1 MSKVNRK
8 VCVVTG
14 AGSGIGRELALEL
27 GRRGARAIAIS
38 DVNDENLAETARL
51 LAEHLPAV
59 TVHQQ
64 HLDVSDRDAFIAYA
78 DAVAGQFGVV
88 HQIYNNAG
96 IASGKTIRDANFEI
110 YDRVIGVNLF
120 GVIHGTKVFL
130 PHLIASGDGH
140 VTNISSLNGFMAQDE
155 LSAYCTTKFGVR
167 GFTETLRIEML
178 RDKLPVKVTVVHP
191 GGVKTNIAT
200 SGLQHA
206 AELGYEVT
214 DHERRRVEA
223 YNEKLLRMPA
233 AVAAKII
240 IDGVENDK
248 PRVLVGNDAK
258 VIDKIVR
265 LAPASY
271 PRLTLALNKLAKMAA
286 KSGALGATGPLA
298 GWPRCS
304 ARYATACTGTSA
316 CCWIGSHPPSST
328 TITQDHRAAL
338 LRADRDAA
346 ADRGLRGW
354 ARPGSTV
361 KRRSTSLITI
371 FISCSANAAPKQ
383 RRRPPPNGIHV

>member
-1 MSKVNRK
+1 MSKVTGK
-8 VCVVTG
+8 VCVITG

-27 GRRGARAIAIS
+27 GRRGGRAIAIS
-38 DVNDENLAETARL
+38 DVNDEGLAETARL
-51 LAEHLPAV
+51 LEEQAPRAAIN
-59 TVHQQ
+59 QQ
-64 HLDVSDRDAFIAYA
+64 HLDVADRAAFIAYA
-78 DAVAGQFGVV
+78 EAVAGEFGVV

-110 YDRVIGVNLF
+110 YDKVIGINLF

-155 LSAYCTTKFGVR
+155 LSAYCATKFGVR

-200 SGLQHA
+200 AGLEHA
-206 AELGYEVT
+206 EELGYEVT
-214 DHERRRVEA
+214 DHERRRVQA
-223 YNEKLLRMPA
+223 YNDKLLRMPA

-240 IDGVENDK
+240 IDGVETDK

-258 VIDKIVR
+258 FVDKIVR

-286 KSGALGATGPLA
+286 K
-298 GWPRCS
+298 
-304 ARYATACTGTSA
+304 
-316 CCWIGSHPPSST
+316 
-328 TITQDHRAAL
+328 
-338 LRADRDAA
+338 
-346 ADRGLRGW
+346 
-354 ARPGSTV
+354 
-361 KRRSTSLITI
+361 
-371 FISCSANAAPKQ
+371 
-383 RRRPPPNGIHV
+383 

>member
-1 MSKVNRK
+1 MSKVHGK
-8 VCVVTG
+8 ICVVTG

-38 DVNDENLAETARL
+38 DVNDETLSETARL
-51 LAEHLPAV
+51 LAEQAPGV

-64 HLDVSDRDAFIAYA
+64 HLDVADRGAFIAYGE
-78 DAVAGQFGVV
+78 AVAGEFGVV

-96 IASGKTIRDANFEI
+96 IASGKTIRDAGFEV
-110 YDRVIGVNLF
+110 YDKVIGVNLF

-140 VTNISSLNGFMAQDE
+140 VTNISSVNGFMAQDE

-200 SGLQHA
+200 AGLQHA
-206 AELGYEVT
+206 EELGYEVT
-214 DHERRRVEA
+214 EHERRRMQA

-233 AVAAKII
+233 PVAAQII
-240 IDGVENDK
+240 IDGVESDR

-258 VIDKIVR
+258 FVDKIVR
-265 LAPASY
+265 LSPAGY
-271 PRLTLALNKLAKMAA
+271 PRLTLALYKLAKMAA
-286 KSGALGATGPLA
+286 
-298 GWPRCS
+298 R
-304 ARYATACTGTSA
+304 
-316 CCWIGSHPPSST
+316 
-328 TITQDHRAAL
+328 
-338 LRADRDAA
+338 
-346 ADRGLRGW
+346 
-354 ARPGSTV
+354 
-361 KRRSTSLITI
+361 
-371 FISCSANAAPKQ
+371 
-383 RRRPPPNGIHV
+383 

>member
-1 MSKVNRK
+1 MSKVNGK

-51 LAEHLPAV
+51 LAEQLPAA

-64 HLDVSDRDAFIAYA
+64 HLDVAERDAFIAYA
-78 DAVAGQFGVV
+78 DAVAGEFGVV

-96 IASGKTIRDANFEI
+96 IASGKTIREANFEI
-110 YDRVIGVNLF
+110 YDKVIGVNLF

-200 SGLQHA
+200 NGLQHA
-206 AELGYEVT
+206 AELGYEVS
-214 DHERRRVEA
+214 DHERRRVQA

-240 IDGVENDK
+240 IDGVEKDK

-286 KSGALGATGPLA
+286 K
-298 GWPRCS
+298 
-304 ARYATACTGTSA
+304 
-316 CCWIGSHPPSST
+316 
-328 TITQDHRAAL
+328 
-338 LRADRDAA
+338 
-346 ADRGLRGW
+346 
-354 ARPGSTV
+354 
-361 KRRSTSLITI
+361 
-371 FISCSANAAPKQ
+371 
-383 RRRPPPNGIHV
+383 

>member
-1 MSKVNRK
+1 MSKVNGK
-8 VCVVTG
+8 VCVITG

-51 LAEHLPAV
+51 LAEQLPAA

-64 HLDVSDRDAFIAYA
+64 HLDVAERDAFIAYA
-78 DAVAGQFGVV
+78 DAVAGEFGVV

-96 IASGKTIRDANFEI
+96 IASGKTIREANFEI
-110 YDRVIGVNLF
+110 YDKVIGVNLF

-200 SGLQHA
+200 NGLQHA
-206 AELGYEVT
+206 AELGYEVS
-214 DHERRRVEA
+214 DHERRRVQA

-240 IDGVENDK
+240 IDGVEKDK

-286 KSGALGATGPLA
+286 K
-298 GWPRCS
+298 
-304 ARYATACTGTSA
+304 
-316 CCWIGSHPPSST
+316 
-328 TITQDHRAAL
+328 
-338 LRADRDAA
+338 
-346 ADRGLRGW
+346 
-354 ARPGSTV
+354 
-361 KRRSTSLITI
+361 
-371 FISCSANAAPKQ
+371 
-383 RRRPPPNGIHV
+383 

>member
-1 MSKVNRK
+1 MSKVNGK

-27 GRRGARAIAIS
+27 ARRGAGAIAIS
-38 DVNDENLAETARL
+38 DVNDENLVETGRL
-51 LAEHLPAV
+51 LAEQTPTV
-59 TVHQQ
+59 TVNEQ
-64 HLDVSDRDAFIAYA
+64 HLDVADREAFMGYA
-78 DAVAGQFGVV
+78 EAVAGEFGVV
-88 HQIYNNAG
+88 HQLYNNAG
-96 IASGKTIRDANFEI
+96 IASGKTIRDADFTI
-110 YDRVIGVNLF
+110 YDKVIGINLF

-178 RDKLPVKVTVVHP
+178 RDKLPVRVTVVHP
-191 GGVKTNIAT
+191 GGVKTNIAG
-200 SGLQHA
+200 SGLVHA
-206 AELGYEVT
+206 EELGYQVS
-214 DHERRRVEA
+214 DHERRRVQA

-240 IDGVENDK
+240 IDGVEKDK

-286 KSGALGATGPLA
+286 K
-298 GWPRCS
+298 
-304 ARYATACTGTSA
+304 
-316 CCWIGSHPPSST
+316 
-328 TITQDHRAAL
+328 
-338 LRADRDAA
+338 
-346 ADRGLRGW
+346 
-354 ARPGSTV
+354 
-361 KRRSTSLITI
+361 
-371 FISCSANAAPKQ
+371 
-383 RRRPPPNGIHV
+383 